1 MLNGCFNDVGVKR
14 ILILDFDLTI
24 TDVHTYGMINH
35 NILYWNSQDNFN
47 LLVSIIQKFKKS
59 NLWLIYI
66 VSRGIESDIKEYL
79 TKLNIINLFDD
90 IYGAKD
96 QEHLSKSTKTWS
108 LIKSSYINMIKNK
121 NNSDNQYIYYIDDTK
136 ENILES
142 KKNGYSNSILLPNIG
157 TSSIMLTS
165 ILDKI
170 YNDNIY

>member
-1 MLNGCFNDVGVKR
+1 MFNNSFDKIAVKKKN
-14 ILILDFDLTI
+14 LILDFDLTI
-24 TDVHTYGMINH
+24 TDIHTCGMINCD
-35 NILYWNSQDNFN
+35 ILYWNSQDNFN
-47 LLVSIIQKFKKS
+47 LLVSKIQKLKKS

-66 VSRGIESDIKEYL
+66 VSRGIESDIKKYL
-79 TKLNIINLFDD
+79 TKLNIINLFDG

-108 LIKSSYINMIKNK
+108 LIKSNYINMIKNI
-121 NNSDNQYIYYIDDTK
+121 NNSNNQYIYFIDDTK

-142 KKNGYSNSILLPNIG
+142 INSGYSNSILLPSIG

-170 YNDNIY
+170 YNENI